1 MKTAAHALIR
11 LQSGELAYL
20 TKRFDRQGKTKTHTE
35 DLCQLTE
42 TLTEHKYRG
51 SIEKVGKTIRVYT
64 TNKGL
69 EALALFELVIFC
81 FIAGNADMHLKNFS
95 VIRFDNGEIRL

>member
-1 MKTAAHALIR
+1 M
-11 LQSGELAYL
+11 
-20 TKRFDRQGKTKTHTE
+20 
-35 DLCQLTE
+35 TE

-95 VIRFDNGEIRL
+95 VIRFDNGEIRLSPLMICFLPNWLRQKTWKSRH